1 MRFSRMVVLTI
12 FAFMPGLVQSVSQAN
27 SGKRSA
33 GEDIFRN
40 RCAVCHGLDGGGDTT
55 LGNKLGIPDLR
66 AEEKQLSD
74 DQMLK
79 IITEGK
85 GGMPAFKKKLSRD
98 GIDKVMGHI
107 KELRKTG

>member
-1 MRFSRMVVLTI
+1 MRAYRIGIFTI
-12 FAFMPGLVQSVSQAN
+12 LMFILGFVQLEPHAN
-27 SGKRSA
+27 PGKRSV

-40 RCAVCHGLDGGGDTT
+40 RCTVCHGLDGSGETT

-66 AEEKQLSD
+66 ANEKQLTD
-74 DQMLK
+74 DQMIK

-98 GIDKVMGHI
+98 GIQEVIGHL
-107 KELRKTG
+107 KELRKND